1 MHFKFTL
8 NSSQR
13 MIAFFIL
20 MAALLA
26 PLQTLEAQ
34 SGFSVPAAVWGVP
47 PAFERSSFQVASTG
61 SNVYVVWSER
71 ASSVPGPGPGIY
83 FTRSIDGGR
92 TFAMPVNLTSSEDT
106 PQIAASGNDV
116 YVMYTAV
123 SGDILLV
130 STDGGQNFGPPQNLT
145 SSKGIQ
151 TFGQGSI
158 AVSGSNIFISWQKA
172 DSTLTGGFADTF
184 VAHSLDKGSTFST
197 PVNVSI
203 SPTTGSSRSRIAA
216 SGSNVYVAWVEATST
231 GSDIHFTRSTD
242 NGVSFETVKDLSDNN
257 GTSANVALD
266 ADGTNVWVAWNN
278 RVSPDADE
286 ILFKRSADG
295 GANFEV
301 VRNLSNNTSPSSA
314 PAVKGK
320 GTRFYLAWGDG
331 ASDYPTNTAEE
342 IYLLS
347 SNNSGTDFDTAQNI
361 SQSTSVRSRTPKLG
375 LSDTAVSVFWLE
387 GSFRDVYYSYLEV
400 AAPTPPPTLL
410 SIAPGSAQQDQTIDL
425 ILTGSDFKEG
435 ARLQFSGD
443 GITVNA
449 VNFHAAN
456 ELAANISVVLS
467 AKTGPR
473 DVSVINT
480 DAKSSILPGGFL
492 VVSVSA
498 LNLIEIARVDMEQGA
513 ARGGGFLGGN
523 SSYNSLIVHL
533 RNAEAALLRQP
544 PDTLQA
550 IDQMEAFYIKI
561 RNMRKAKK
569 PEIEDSLYMTLYND
583 YALIMKSLGGT
594 PKPGSF

>member
-20 MAALLA
+20 MAAVLA

-34 SGFSVPAAVWGVP
+34 SNFSVPAAVWGVP

-71 ASSVPGPGPGIY
+71 AAINPSPGPGIY
-83 FTRSIDGGR
+83 FARSIDGGQ
-92 TFAMPVNLTSSEDT
+92 TFATPVNLSSSEDT

-116 YVMYTAV
+116 YVMYTVV

-130 STDGGQNFGPPQNLT
+130 STDGGQNFGAPQNLA
-145 SSKGIQ
+145 SSGIQ

-158 AVSGSNIFISWQKA
+158 AVSGSNVFISWQKA

-184 VAHSLDKGSTFST
+184 VAHSLDKGSIFST
-197 PVNVSI
+197 PINVSA

-216 SGSNVYVAWVEATST
+216 SGSNVYVAWVEGTST
-231 GSDIHFTRSTD
+231 GSDVHFTRSTD
-242 NGVSFETVKDLSDNN
+242 NGVSFETVKDLSNNN

-361 SQSTSVRSRTPKLG
+361 SLSTSVRSRTPKLG

-387 GSFRDVYYSYLEV
+387 GSLRDVYYSYLEV

-410 SIAPGSAQQDQTIDL
+410 SIAPGSAQQDQTIDM
-425 ILTGSDFKEG
+425 ILTGSDFKDG
-435 ARLQFSGD
+435 ATLQFSGD

-456 ELAANISVVLS
+456 ELAANVSVALS

-473 DVSVINT
+473 DVSVINP
-480 DAKSSILPGGFL
+480 DVKSSTMPGGFL
-492 VVSVSA
+492 IVSASA
-498 LNLIEIARVDMEQGA
+498 LNLIEIARVDTEQGA
-513 ARGGGFLGGN
+513 ARGGGLPGGN
-523 SSYNSLIVHL
+523 SSYTSLLAHL
-533 RNAEAALLRQP
+533 RNAETALLCQP

-569 PEIEDSLYMTLYND
+569 PEIGDSLYMALYND
-583 YALIMKSLGGT
+583 YAHIMESLGVT
-594 PKPGSF
+594 PKPASF